1 MEAGRIDIRQGWQ
14 PGALGH
20 ITEMH
25 ALYHAREHGF
35 GAFFESR
42 VAAGLTP

>member
-1 MEAGRIDIRQGWQ
+1 MEAGHIDVRQGWQ
-14 PGALGH
+14 PGALGR